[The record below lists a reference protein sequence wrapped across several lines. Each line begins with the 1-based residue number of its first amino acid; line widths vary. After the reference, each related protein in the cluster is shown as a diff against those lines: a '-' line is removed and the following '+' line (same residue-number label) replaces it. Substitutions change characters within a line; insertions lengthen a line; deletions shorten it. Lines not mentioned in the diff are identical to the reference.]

1 MSLRAAIRPL
11 PAGPQRLRG
20 PAARLLMG
28 LLMGLL
34 LWPLG
39 ASAMSVCQSG
49 AVEMIVGGSAPT
61 ACSPPAGVSALSSNP
76 PLRGV
81 AVAGRERVDA
91 AAQRERDS
99 DRRRILE
106 SEWQREQGSLADLLR
121 QGASAD
127 GAQLARTR
135 ANLQALRAELDRLPR

>member
-11 PAGPQRLRG
+11 LAGPQRLRG
-20 PAARLLMG
+20 PAVC
-28 LLMGLL
+28 LL

-61 ACSPPAGVSALSSNP
+61 ACSRPAGVSTPSATAP
-76 PLRGV
+76 VRGV

-91 AAQRERDS
+91 SAQRERDS

>member
-11 PAGPQRLRG
+11 LAGPQRLRG
-20 PAARLLMG
+20 PAAR

-61 ACSPPAGVSALSSNP
+61 ACSRPAGVSTPSTTA

-91 AAQRERDS
+91 AAQRDRDS